1 MQRKPFF
8 FHTESLTQK
17 NHLKQQR
24 CQQSVPSG
32 LFFFVTWLLLLF
44 AVRSTDFLICYGDG
58 YKRHDGAAPVSWG
71 GGARASFL
79 GADGPSRLS
88 LSVPRGAG
96 EPGGIQPVFPF
107 ASPLTRPPED
117 RKKSSAGKRF
127 PRRSSRRRKWA
138 QLDDSIMCV
147 YKKKKKKERRDFFLA
162 SVVILLYL
170 VFFSSIKST
179 GTIMF

>member
-127 PRRSSRRRKWA
+127 PRRSSRRRK
-138 QLDDSIMCV
+138 
-147 YKKKKKKERRDFFLA
+147 
-162 SVVILLYL
+162 
-170 VFFSSIKST
+170 
-179 GTIMF
+179 